1 MRRQIFLPL
10 LFLFCLIFIV
20 NSTFAITVDEIYR
33 NFKATYEKTENFSA
47 DFEQTTHYQNQR
59 SIAKGRLVFAKPN
72 LLRQEYFDNENP
84 EELAQLIILDGKTSW
99 SYTPWLKQVTKTEAK
114 GKEIL
119 PGIGKSL
126 ENLPKNYN
134 MELVEDEIANPKG
147 IYRMKLS
154 PKQIITKSTQQQP
167 GTFIEPSTP
176 LPEIIEV
183 WIRTKDWIPVQ
194 FSYKNQANDMLIVT
208 ALKNVKLN
216 QKLDE
221 STFKFTVPKDVEV
234 INISPQ

>member
-1 MRRQIFLPL
+1 MRLHSFII
-10 LFLFCLIFIV
+10 FLFCLIFIA
-20 NSTFAITVDEIYR
+20 NSAVAITIDEIYR
-33 NFKATYEKTENFSA
+33 NFKATYERTENFSA

-59 SIAKGRLVFAKPN
+59 SIAKGRLIFGKPN
-72 LLRQEYFDNENP
+72 LLRQEYFDNANP
-84 EELAQLIILDGKTSW
+84 EELAQLIVLDGKTSW
-99 SYTPWLKQVTKTEAK
+99 SYTPWLNQVTKTTSK
-114 GKEIL
+114 GKELL

-154 PKQIITKSTQQQP
+154 PKRVTPKSTRQEP
-167 GTFIEPSTP
+167 RTPIEQSAL

-183 WIRTKDWIPVQ
+183 WIRSKDWAPVQ

-221 STFKFTVPKDVEV
+221 STFKFTVPKDAEV

>member
-1 MRRQIFLPL
+1 MRRQSFLPL
-10 LFLFCLIFIV
+10 IFLFCLMFAANLSV
-20 NSTFAITVDEIYR
+20 AITVDEIYR
-33 NFKATYEKTENFSA
+33 NFKAAYEQTKNFSA

-59 SIAKGRLVFAKPN
+59 SIAKGKLIFGKPN
-72 LLRQEYFDNENP
+72 LLRQEYFDNANP
-84 EELAQLIILDGKTSW
+84 EEISQLIILDGKTSW
-99 SYTPWLKQVTKTEAK
+99 SYTPWLNQVTKAESK
-114 GKEIL
+114 GKELL

-154 PKQIITKSTQQQP
+154 PKQIITKSARQ
-167 GTFIEPSTP
+167 EPRSPTEQSAP

-183 WIRTKDWIPVQ
+183 WIQSKDWAPVQ
-194 FSYKNQANDMLIVT
+194 FSYKNQENDMLIIT

-221 STFKFTVPKDVEV
+221 STFKFTVPKDAEV

>member
-1 MRRQIFLPL
+1 MRRHSFLQLTFL
-10 LFLFCLIFIV
+10 LCLMFVV
-20 NSTFAITVDEIYR
+20 NSAVAITIDEIYR
-33 NFKATYEKTENFSA
+33 NFKAAYERMENFSA

-59 SIAKGRLVFAKPN
+59 NIAKGKLIFGKPN
-72 LLRQEYFDNENP
+72 LLRQEYFDNANP
-84 EELAQLIILDGKTSW
+84 EQLSQLIVLDGKTSW
-99 SYTPWLKQVTKTEAK
+99 SYTPWLNQVTKTEAK
-114 GKEIL
+114 GKELL

-134 MELVEDEIANPKG
+134 MELIEDKIANPKG
-147 IYRMKLS
+147 IYRVKLS
-154 PKQIITKSTQQQP
+154 PKQIKQKSTEQ
-167 GTFIEPSTP
+167 GAP

-183 WIRTKDWIPVQ
+183 WIRAKDWAPVQ
-194 FSYKNQANDMLIVT
+194 FSYKNQANDMLIIT

-221 STFKFTVPKDVEV
+221 STFKFTVPKDAEV

>member
-1 MRRQIFLPL
+1 MFMATSAI
-10 LFLFCLIFIV
+10 
-20 NSTFAITVDEIYR
+20 AITVDEIYR
-33 NFKATYEKTENFSA
+33 NFKTAYEQAENFSA

-59 SIAKGRLVFAKPN
+59 SIAKGKLTFGKPN
-72 LLRQEYFDNENP
+72 LLRQEYFDNTNP
-84 EELAQLIILDGKTSW
+84 EELSQLIILDGKTSW
-99 SYTPWLKQVTKTEAK
+99 SYTPWLNQVTKTASK
-114 GKEIL
+114 GKELL

-126 ENLPKNYN
+126 EDLPKNYN

-147 IYRMKLS
+147 IYRVKLS
-154 PKQIITKSTQQQP
+154 PKQIAPQSTEP
-167 GTFIEPSTP
+167 GAA

-183 WIRTKDWIPVQ
+183 WMQAKDWAPVQ

-221 STFKFTVPKDVEV
+221 STFKFTVPKDAEV

>member
-1 MRRQIFLPL
+1 MRRHSFLPIT
-10 LFLFCLIFIV
+10 FLFCLTFVVV
-20 NSTFAITVDEIYR
+20 NSAVAITVDEIYR

-59 SIAKGRLVFAKPN
+59 SVAKGKLIFEKPN
-72 LLRQEYFDNENP
+72 LLRQEYFDNANP
-84 EELAQLIILDGKTSW
+84 KQLSQLIILDGKTSW
-99 SYTPWLKQVTKTEAK
+99 SYTPWLNQVTKAEAK
-114 GKEIL
+114 GKELL

-147 IYRMKLS
+147 IYRVRLS
-154 PKQIITKSTQQQP
+154 PKQVVPESTEQ
-167 GTFIEPSTP
+167 GIP

-183 WIRTKDWIPVQ
+183 WIQSKDWVPVQ
-194 FSYKNQANDMLIVT
+194 FSYKNQANDMLIIT

-221 STFKFTVPKDVEV
+221 STFKFTVPKDAEV

>member
-1 MRRQIFLPL
+1 MRWKTFLP
-10 LFLFCLIFIV
+10 FTFIFCSIFV
-20 NSTFAITVDEIYR
+20 ANLAFAMTADEIYR
-33 NFKATYEKTENFSA
+33 NFKNTYEQTENFSA

-59 SIAKGRLVFAKPN
+59 SITKGKLFFGKPN
-72 LLRQEYFDNENP
+72 LLRQEYFDKDDP
-84 EELAQLIILDGKTSW
+84 EEIAQLIILDGKTSW
-99 SYTPWLKQVTKTEAK
+99 SYTPWLSQVTKTEAK
-114 GKEIL
+114 GKELL

-147 IYRMKLS
+147 VYRLKLS
-154 PKQIITKSTQQQP
+154 PKQIITPKSNKQN
-167 GTFIEPSTP
+167 SP

-183 WIRTKDWIPVQ
+183 WIQSKDWAPVQ
-194 FSYKNQANDMLIVT
+194 FSYKDQSNDMLIVT

-216 QKLDE
+216 EKLDE
-221 STFKFTVPKDVEV
+221 STFKFTVPKGIEV